1 MRKRIL
7 KIYGITLTVGL
18 IYYLWIRLTGLSV
31 PCLYYETTGY
41 LCPGCGTSR
50 MFLHLAKFDVTAAF
64 NSNPA
69 VFSLLVFWNAVALFC
84 FIGKPA
90 IFKNKRF
97 LYLSLALS
105 VFLLLIFCF
114 IRNIA

>member
-7 KIYGITLTVGL
+7 KIYGVTLVVGT
-18 IYYLWIRLTGLSV
+18 IYYLWILLTGFSV

-50 MFLHLAKFDVTAAF
+50 MFLHLAKFNITAAF

-69 VFSLLVFWNAVALFC
+69 VFLLLVFWNAVALFC
-84 FIGKPA
+84 FIGRPR
-90 IFKNKRF
+90 IFGNKRF
-97 LYLSLALS
+97 LYSCLAVSIASLM
-105 VFLLLIFCF
+105 IFCI
-114 IRNIA
+114 IRNVT